1 MQTTHF
7 DILVIGGGALGAFH
21 AYHALQR
28 GLSVALFEKDP
39 APNSATVRNFGQIV
53 PSGMNPTW
61 QAHGRKSLEVYSSI
75 QAKWDLGIQQNGSIY
90 IASDDEERQ
99 LLEELHQINR
109 DNDYP
114 SELWTQAQCLARY
127 PNLRTEY
134 CRAGLFF
141 PGELSANPRR
151 MIHRLLAFLQQG
163 PRFSYFPHTL
173 IREIDSAG
181 SACTARDLSGN
192 TYRGEKALL
201 CSGTEFAWLYPERF
215 QQSDLEWVKL
225 QMLRLKP
232 QQNIQIPGNIL
243 TGHTIRRY
251 ESFQDCPSFAGV
263 KAREDK
269 DSFWKKWSIHIL
281 FKQEADGS
289 IILGDSHEYGLL
301 STHELPDYFLR
312 EEVSRFF
319 IEEGQK
325 IMSLEHWEVEEQ
337 WLGLYAQC
345 RTQDIFLDTVDGKVH
360 IATGIGGKGM
370 TGSAGFAFDNL
381 QKIYGN
387 A

>member
-1 MQTTHF
+1 MQTTPY
-7 DILVIGGGALGAFH
+7 DLLIIGGGALGTFH

-28 GLSVALFEKDP
+28 GLRVALFEKDK

-53 PSGMNPTW
+53 PSGMNRKW
-61 QAHGRKSLEVYSSI
+61 QAYGRKSLEVYLSI
-75 QAKWDLGIQQNGSIY
+75 QEKWDLDIRQMGSIY
-90 IASDDEERQ
+90 LASDEEEQQ
-99 LLEELHQINR
+99 LLEELQQINR
-109 DNDYP
+109 ENDYP

-127 PNLRTEY
+127 PNLRKDY

-141 PGELSANPRR
+141 PCEVSANPRR
-151 MIHRLLAFLQQG
+151 MIHRLLAFLQQDA
-163 PRFSYFPHTL
+163 RFSYFPSTL

-181 SACTARDLSGN
+181 STCIARDLNGN
-192 TYRGEKALL
+192 TYRSEKALV
-201 CSGTEFAWLYPERF
+201 CSGAEFAWLYPERF

-232 QQNIQIPGNIL
+232 QQTTSIPGNIL

-251 ESFQDCPSFAGV
+251 ESFVECPSFAAV
-263 KAREDK
+263 KARENK
-269 DSFWKKWSIHIL
+269 DSFWKKWGIHIL

-301 STHELPDYFLR
+301 RMHEAPDFLLR
-312 EEVSRFF
+312 EDIARFF
-319 IEEGQK
+319 IEEGRK
-325 IMSLEHWEVEEQ
+325 IMDLEHWEVEEQ
-337 WLGLYAQC
+337 WLGFYTQC
-345 RTQDIFLDTVDGKVH
+345 RTQDIFQDTVDGKVH

-381 QKIYGN
+381 QNIYGN